1 MKIEI
6 KSTSYLLPNNSSW
19 NSLKKNNKL
28 IFSEYNNIFNN
39 PKFNDKIQCEI
50 FVLFLKDIIDYYKIL
65 KNGIKSEN
73 KKIQL
78 IIKLIK
84 EKISYYKT
92 KNFIISISSYYY
104 LNHLNSSRNKPY
116 EKEIEAFLYKELY
129 NLSRKHTNLYILN
142 IDDLFSFH
150 GLKNCFDERNYSLF
164 RCRLST
170 LGLRLISDKL
180 SELIFRINNTNKK
193 VLLLDC
199 DNTLWG
205 GVIGEDGIENIQLGQ
220 DGVGLAYMEFQKAI
234 KKLQESGI
242 ILALV
247 SKNNNDDVINVLE
260 KHESMVLKKED
271 IAAFKIN
278 WNEKSQNI
286 RELSKDL
293 FLGLDSFVFW
303 DDNPIE
309 RNKVRN
315 EIGDVEVIEPTKDVS
330 YWSKQLLEYTGFSK
344 FQITKEDYIKTK
356 QYKSRNIFLEKK
368 KSSKNE
374 IAYLKKIKIKTKL
387 FPIQND
393 NIGRASQLTEK
404 TNQFNFNTRRYKI
417 EDLKR
422 LKKTHF
428 CFLVKL
434 SDIYGDHGFV
444 GFFILKKNKETM
456 LVDLFI
462 MSCRIM
468 GRYLENWIL
477 NEIKKI
483 AINNKKKNILF
494 EFIPT
499 KKNKELISNF
509 IRLNNLKKIKKINIS
524 KIEKQNLKLENRS
537 QAEYY
542 ILNTKQKITNLEI
555 YEKKY

>member
-6 KSTSYLLPNNSSW
+6 KSTSYLLPNNISW

-28 IFSEYNNIFNN
+28 IFSKYNNIFSN

-50 FVLFLKDIIDYYKIL
+50 FVLFLKDIIDYYKVL
-65 KNGIKSEN
+65 KNGIKNEN

-84 EKISYYKT
+84 EKISIYKK

-104 LNHLNSSRNKPY
+104 LNHLNSSKNKPF
-116 EKEIEAFLYKELY
+116 EKEIEIFLYKELY
-129 NLSRKHTNLYILN
+129 NLSRKHANLYILN

-170 LGLRLISDKL
+170 LGLKLISDKL
-180 SELIFRINNTNKK
+180 SELIFRINNANKK

-205 GVIGEDGIENIQLGQ
+205 GVIGEDGLEKIQLGQ

-234 KKLQESGI
+234 KKIQESGI

-260 KHESMVLKKED
+260 KHKSMILKKKD
-271 IAAFKIN
+271 ITAFKIN

-286 RELSKDL
+286 RQLSKDL

-315 EIGDVEVIEPTKDVS
+315 EIADIEVIEPKKDIS
-330 YWSKQLLEYTGFSK
+330 YWSKQLLEYSGFSK
-344 FQITKEDYIKTK
+344 FQITKEDYVKTK
-356 QYKSRNIFLEKK
+356 QYKSRGIFLEKK

-387 FPIQND
+387 ISVEND

-404 TNQFNFNTRRYKI
+404 TNQFNFNTKRYKI
-417 EDLKR
+417 ADIKR
-422 LKKTHF
+422 LKKNHL

-434 SDIYGDHGFV
+434 SDIYGDHGIV
-444 GFFILKKNKETM
+444 GFFILKKNKETL
-456 LVDLFI
+456 LVDLFL

-499 KKNKELISNF
+499 KKNKELINNF
-509 IRLNNLKKIKKINIS
+509 IKSNNLKKINKKNIE
-524 KIEKQNLKLENRS
+524 KIEKQNLKLENKS
-537 QAEYY
+537 KAEYY

-555 YEKKY
+555 YEK

>member
-6 KSTSYLLPNNSSW
+6 KSTSYLLPSNTSW

-28 IFSEYNNIFNN
+28 IFSKYNNIFSN

-50 FVLFLKDIIDYYKIL
+50 FVLFLKDIIDYYKVL
-65 KNGIKSEN
+65 KNGIKDKN

-84 EKISYYKT
+84 EKISIYKK

-104 LNHLNSSRNKPY
+104 LNHLNSSKNKPL
-116 EKEIEAFLYKELY
+116 EKEIEVFLYKELY
-129 NLSRKHTNLYILN
+129 NLSRKHANLYILN

-150 GLKNCFDERNYSLF
+150 GLKNCFDERNYFLF

-170 LGLRLISDKL
+170 LGLKLISDKL

-205 GVIGEDGIENIQLGQ
+205 GVIGEDGIEKIQLGQ

-234 KKLQESGI
+234 KKIQESGI

-260 KHESMVLKKED
+260 KHKSMILKKKD
-271 IAAFKIN
+271 ITAFKIN

-286 RELSKDL
+286 RQLSKDL

-315 EIGDVEVIEPTKDVS
+315 EIGDVEVIEPKKDIS
-330 YWSKQLLEYTGFSK
+330 YWSKQLLEYSGFSK
-344 FQITKEDYIKTK
+344 FQITKEDYVKTK
-356 QYKSRNIFLEKK
+356 QYKSRGIFLEKK

-387 FPIQND
+387 ISVEND

-404 TNQFNFNTRRYKI
+404 TNQFNFNTKRYKI
-417 EDLKR
+417 ADIKR
-422 LKKTHF
+422 LKKNHL

-434 SDIYGDHGFV
+434 SDIYGDHGIV
-444 GFFILKKNKETM
+444 GFFILKKNKETL
-456 LVDLFI
+456 LVDLFL

-499 KKNKELISNF
+499 KKNKELINNF
-509 IRLNNLKKIKKINIS
+509 IKSNNLKKIKKKNIE
-524 KIEKQNLKLENRS
+524 KIEKQNLKLENKFKT
-537 QAEYY
+537 EYY

-555 YEKKY
+555 YEK

>member
-205 GVIGEDGIENIQLGQ
+205 IGEDGIENIQLGQ

-260 KHESMVLKKED
+260 KHE
-271 IAAFKIN
+271 
-278 WNEKSQNI
+278 
-286 RELSKDL
+286 
-293 FLGLDSFVFW
+293 
-303 DDNPIE
+303 
-309 RNKVRN
+309 
-315 EIGDVEVIEPTKDVS
+315 
-330 YWSKQLLEYTGFSK
+330 
-344 FQITKEDYIKTK
+344 
-356 QYKSRNIFLEKK
+356 
-368 KSSKNE
+368 
-374 IAYLKKIKIKTKL
+374 
-387 FPIQND
+387 
-393 NIGRASQLTEK
+393 
-404 TNQFNFNTRRYKI
+404 
-417 EDLKR
+417 
-422 LKKTHF
+422 
-428 CFLVKL
+428 
-434 SDIYGDHGFV
+434 
-444 GFFILKKNKETM
+444 
-456 LVDLFI
+456 
-462 MSCRIM
+462 
-468 GRYLENWIL
+468 
-477 NEIKKI
+477 
-483 AINNKKKNILF
+483 
-494 EFIPT
+494 
-499 KKNKELISNF
+499 
-509 IRLNNLKKIKKINIS
+509 
-524 KIEKQNLKLENRS
+524 
-537 QAEYY
+537 
-542 ILNTKQKITNLEI
+542 
-555 YEKKY
+555 

>member
-6 KSTSYLLPNNSSW
+6 KSTSYLLPSNTSW
-19 NSLKKNNKL
+19 NSFKKNNKL
-28 IFSEYNNIFNN
+28 IFSKYNNIFSN

-50 FVLFLKDIIDYYKIL
+50 FVLFLKDIIDYYKVL
-65 KNGIKSEN
+65 KNGIKDEN

-84 EKISYYKT
+84 EKISIYKK

-104 LNHLNSSRNKPY
+104 LNHLNSSKNKPL
-116 EKEIEAFLYKELY
+116 EKEIEVFLYKELY
-129 NLSRKHTNLYILN
+129 NLSRKHANLYILN

-150 GLKNCFDERNYSLF
+150 GLKNCFDERNYFLF

-170 LGLRLISDKL
+170 LGLKLISDKL

-205 GVIGEDGIENIQLGQ
+205 GVIGEDGIEKIQLGQ

-234 KKLQESGI
+234 KKIQESGI

-260 KHESMVLKKED
+260 KHKSMILKKKD
-271 IAAFKIN
+271 ITAFKIN

-286 RELSKDL
+286 RQLSKDL

-315 EIGDVEVIEPTKDVS
+315 EIGDVEVIEPKKDIS
-330 YWSKQLLEYTGFSK
+330 YWSKQLLEYSGFSK
-344 FQITKEDYIKTK
+344 FQITKEDYVKTK
-356 QYKSRNIFLEKK
+356 QYKSRGIFLEKK

-387 FPIQND
+387 ISVEND

-404 TNQFNFNTRRYKI
+404 TNQFNFNTKRYKI
-417 EDLKR
+417 ADIKR
-422 LKKTHF
+422 LKKNHL

-434 SDIYGDHGFV
+434 SDIYGDHGIV
-444 GFFILKKNKETM
+444 GFFILKKNKETL
-456 LVDLFI
+456 LVDLFL

-499 KKNKELISNF
+499 KKNKELINNF
-509 IRLNNLKKIKKINIS
+509 IKSNNLKKIKKKNIE
-524 KIEKQNLKLENRS
+524 KIEKQNLKLENKFKT
-537 QAEYY
+537 EYY

-555 YEKKY
+555 YEK

>member
-6 KSTSYLLPNNSSW
+6 KSTSYLLPNNTSW

-28 IFSEYNNIFNN
+28 IFSKYNNIFSN
-39 PKFNDKIQCEI
+39 PKFNDKIECEI

-65 KNGIKSEN
+65 KNGIKDEN

-84 EKISYYKT
+84 EKISIYKK
-92 KNFIISISSYYY
+92 KNFIISLSSYYY
-104 LNHLNSSRNKPY
+104 LNHLNSSKKKPI
-116 EKEIEAFLYKELY
+116 EKEIENFFYRELY
-129 NLSRKHTNLYILN
+129 NLSSKHTNLYILN

-170 LGLRLISDKL
+170 LGLKLISDKL
-180 SELIFRINNTNKK
+180 SEIIFRINNTNKK

-205 GVIGEDGIENIQLGQ
+205 GVIGEDGIEKIQLGQ

-234 KKLQESGI
+234 KKIQESGI

-247 SKNNNDDVINVLE
+247 SKNNDDDVINVLE
-260 KHESMVLKKED
+260 KHESMILKKKD
-271 IAAFKIN
+271 ITAFKIN

-286 RELSKDL
+286 RQLSKDL

-315 EIGDVEVIEPTKDVS
+315 EISDVEVIEPKKDIS
-330 YWSKQLLEYTGFSK
+330 YWAKQLLEYNGFSK
-344 FQITKEDYIKTK
+344 FQITKEDYVKTK

-387 FPIQND
+387 ISVEND

-404 TNQFNFNTRRYKI
+404 TNQFNFNTKRYKI
-417 EDLKR
+417 ADIKR
-422 LKKTHF
+422 LKKTHL

-434 SDIYGDHGFV
+434 NDIYGDHGIV
-444 GFFILKKNKETM
+444 GFFILKKNKET
-456 LVDLFI
+456 LFVDLFI

-499 KKNKELISNF
+499 KKNKELINNF
-509 IRLNNLKKIKKINIS
+509 IKSNNLKKIKKKNIEN
-524 KIEKQNLKLENRS
+524 IEKENFNLENKS
-537 QAEYY
+537 KAEYY
-542 ILNTKQKITNLEI
+542 TLNTKQKITNLEI
-555 YEKKY
+555 YEK

>member
-6 KSTSYLLPNNSSW
+6 KSTSYLLPSNTSW

-28 IFSEYNNIFNN
+28 IFSKYNNIFSN

-50 FVLFLKDIIDYYKIL
+50 FVLFLKDIIDYYKVL
-65 KNGIKSEN
+65 KNGIKDEN

-84 EKISYYKT
+84 EKISIHKK

-104 LNHLNSSRNKPY
+104 LNHLNSSKNKPL
-116 EKEIEAFLYKELY
+116 EKEIEVFLYKELY
-129 NLSRKHTNLYILN
+129 NLSRKHANLYILN

-150 GLKNCFDERNYSLF
+150 GLKNCFDERNYFLF

-170 LGLRLISDKL
+170 LGLKLISDKL

-205 GVIGEDGIENIQLGQ
+205 GVIGEDGIEKIQLGQ

-234 KKLQESGI
+234 KKIQESGI

-260 KHESMVLKKED
+260 KHKSMILKKKD
-271 IAAFKIN
+271 ITAFKIN

-286 RELSKDL
+286 RQLSKDL

-315 EIGDVEVIEPTKDVS
+315 EIGDVEVIEPKKDIS
-330 YWSKQLLEYTGFSK
+330 YWSKQLLEYSGFSK
-344 FQITKEDYIKTK
+344 FQITKEDYVKTK
-356 QYKSRNIFLEKK
+356 QYKSRGIFLEKK

-387 FPIQND
+387 ISVEND

-404 TNQFNFNTRRYKI
+404 TNQFNFNTKRYKI
-417 EDLKR
+417 ADIKR
-422 LKKTHF
+422 LKKNHL

-434 SDIYGDHGFV
+434 SDIYGDHGIV
-444 GFFILKKNKETM
+444 GFFILKKNKETL
-456 LVDLFI
+456 LVDLFL

-499 KKNKELISNF
+499 KKNKELINNF
-509 IRLNNLKKIKKINIS
+509 IKSNNLKKINKKNIE
-524 KIEKQNLKLENRS
+524 KIEKQNLKLENKS
-537 QAEYY
+537 KAEYY

-555 YEKKY
+555 YEK